1 MRTVYHHPRFRR
13 LVAAVLMLGIAL
25 DATANPTGMTV
36 QSGSATATTSGSQ
49 FTVTTTSQ
57 NTLLNWQSFNIAANE
72 TVKFRE
78 PSSTSIVWNQIN
90 NANPSQIYGSLQA
103 NGIVV
108 LLNSSGFYFG
118 PDSFVRAAGLV
129 VSTANYAPPQN
140 SGGGWEF
147 NGPPPLASIV
157 NYGQIK
163 IGNGGSAFLIADQVE
178 NHGAISAPGGTIG
191 LASGQTVLLSDRPD
205 GRGLS
210 LRVTLPG
217 GSVDNEGRLIA
228 DGGTIALNARVVNQ
242 NGFIQ
247 ADSVRNV
254 NGTIELV
261 ASDQLTLGANSQI
274 IASGKNSPGGSAGGD
289 VTLKSGND
297 FSDSVGS
304 QIITTGGAQGGN
316 GGNVEISAPNVQSL
330 NSSINARAQAGW
342 TAGKL
347 LLDPDYII
355 LDTSGSGSAGTGTV
369 LAGDNPGST
378 LDLNV
383 NTAFANLAVSTI
395 ILQAAYDITLAG
407 GTSWNLSGTIGA
419 NLGGVTG
426 GQLTLEAGRNII
438 FGNGSKITDA
448 NNWSVALMAGYDF
461 VNNAVQLGV
470 GNIYLNGGS
479 GQTGKGSIQLAQGS
493 INLTAGNSIVV
504 GSGCQLIDD
513 GGTIGLNAQTVDQNG
528 LIQADSV
535 ANQHGI
541 IELVASDS
549 LTLGANS
556 QIIAN
561 GDNSLAGSVGGNVT
575 LQSGNDFS
583 DSVGSQ
589 ITVTGGMHGGNG
601 GSIEISAPNV
611 LSLNSSMDASAQ
623 VGSTAG
629 QLLLNSQDIT
639 LNASGA
645 NGMSGGTLE
654 LNVNSTF
661 ANFSQITLQASG
673 DTTTGSGNISIAP
686 NTVWNLTTS
695 TGNRTSG
702 QLTLESGGN
711 IIFGDGS
718 QITDANNWSVTLQ
731 AGYSWAN
738 NAVQAGVGN
747 IYLNG
752 GSGQTGSGSIQL
764 AQGLNNNLPAINLTA
779 GNSIIVGSG
788 YVITTGGGGISAH
801 ALAGNID
808 TGSFAIGYYFET
820 ALSAGT
826 PVNQA
831 YDFSDGLGGI
841 STEAGGNVRLTA
853 GGNVTSV
860 LPGANGYYYD
870 GTHYGPVSADQ
881 NVDYATAGS
890 GAYGNQPGQSGNVTI
905 VAGGDVTGHYLV
917 ANGVG
922 SIFAGV
928 KMDANGNPII
938 DSSGK
943 YVLGTSGSAG
953 GTDTSNPN
961 LALSLISG
969 GWNVTAAQ
977 DILLQEVRNPNGV
990 FDYAGGAAYDHY
1002 FDYSSGDYVNL
1013 TAGNLVQLGAS
1024 PSVLPRLTSLDS
1036 INVPFIYPSILNI
1049 SAGAGGVQLAGGN
1062 APFNQLI
1069 LFPSPQGSLT
1079 INTTDGGSLVGDL
1092 PTASDGTSQIFN
1104 LIVSDS
1110 SHQQYRSG
1118 FFGLNDHAA
1127 TPVHLDNPTPIVL
1140 NISGD
1145 MSLVFLGV
1153 PEAAQITVGGNMD
1166 NCGFQGMN
1174 LSANDVTSIN
1184 VTGDINNRSAFTSVD
1199 LSQVSGEQAPL
1210 LSYLAQALTGPGD
1223 PLATTLATSFYYNP
1237 TTQILTYQN
1246 IPGQSLASV
1255 LQLLQNLTVQ
1265 VYKNGVPQWTDP
1277 NDTIPLTTTVSVLNA
1292 ADAQALLAQY
1302 NTLGGI
1308 PSGTSG
1314 YILGG
1319 GGAFDISA
1327 RNMDLGTSVGILSK
1341 GVGLYKV
1348 GSSYPLANSPPQGAG
1363 ITQGADI
1370 NVDVTGNLDMY
1381 SSSIASLNGGNI
1393 YINAGGDI
1401 NAGSADFTI
1410 TALGARGIY
1419 TTDLGNVY
1427 VYANGDINVNGSRIA
1442 VYDTRQDN
1450 SSGTA
1455 GGSVTVVSR
1464 NGNIDAGNGGSG
1476 FVVLNS
1482 YQVGPDHTV
1491 TAFSSTIPG
1500 SGIMQ
1505 VSYTQP
1511 GNMLVEA
1518 PNGTVN
1524 AGAGGIPQLLLT
1536 GSPLPESTTLFDLPL
1551 NLKALAGIF
1560 DLELTGNMKAA
1571 LDLQK
1576 TLNGV
1581 PGNSQVN
1588 VYAGYE
1594 LQELA
1599 ASLTTAEVLA
1609 GDTLQKLPDGL
1620 QEVVDKNGNLI
1631 ELAFSLTPAEV
1642 KAGDT
1647 LQTLPGD
1654 LQAVVDKYGNPII
1667 NALNLSDGTLVEISD
1682 NQDITA
1688 AGSGVLGA
1696 GSVTMEASGNITG
1709 TIFAFNNV
1717 NVNAAN
1723 NIDVNVLG
1731 LGDVNVASASG
1742 TVSGTIIGVSGV
1754 SASGG
1759 SIDANLESNGS
1770 VSGNTSGQSGLA
1782 PGTAANAASQGMA
1795 SENSASPAKNDDTT
1809 ATDDDVKKKG
1819 KMVATVR
1826 KAGRVTVILPPRQQS
1841 KAQTPEPRT

>member
-1 MRTVYHHPRFRR
+1 MS
-13 LVAAVLMLGIAL
+13 M
-25 DATANPTGMTV
+25 
-36 QSGSATATTSGSQ
+36 Q
-49 FTVTTTSQ
+49 
-57 NTLLNWQSFNIAANE
+57 
-72 TVKFRE
+72 
-78 PSSTSIVWNQIN
+78 
-90 NANPSQIYGSLQA
+90 
-103 NGIVV
+103 
-108 LLNSSGFYFG
+108 
-118 PDSFVRAAGLV
+118 
-129 VSTANYAPPQN
+129 
-140 SGGGWEF
+140 
-147 NGPPPLASIV
+147 
-157 NYGQIK
+157 
-163 IGNGGSAFLIADQVE
+163 
-178 NHGAISAPGGTIG
+178 
-191 LASGQTVLLSDRPD
+191 
-205 GRGLS
+205 
-210 LRVTLPG
+210 VTLPG

-228 DGGTIALNARVVNQ
+228 DGGTIAMNARVVNQ

-247 ADSVRNV
+247 ANSVQDV
-254 NGTIELV
+254 NGVIELV

-274 IASGKNSPGGSAGGD
+274 IASGDNSPAGSTGGN
-289 VTLKSGND
+289 VTLKSGNN

-304 QIITTGGAQGGN
+304 QIITTGGGEGGN
-316 GGNVEISAPNVQSL
+316 GGNVEISAPNVLSL
-330 NSSINARAQAGW
+330 NSSVNARAQSGW

-355 LDTSGSGSAGTGTV
+355 LDTSGSGSAGSGTV
-369 LAGDNPGST
+369 LAGSNPGST

-383 NTAFANLAVSTI
+383 NSAFAKLAVSQI
-395 ILQAAYDITLAG
+395 ILQAVYDITLAG
-407 GTSWNLSGTIGA
+407 GTSWNLSETIGSS
-419 NLGGVTG
+419 LGGVTS

-438 FGNGSKITDA
+438 FGDGSKITDA
-448 NNWSVALMAGYDF
+448 NNWSVALQAGYDF
-461 VNNAVQLGV
+461 ANNTIPSGV

-479 GQTGKGSIQLAQGS
+479 GQS
-493 INLTAGNSIVV
+493 
-504 GSGCQLIDD
+504 
-513 GGTIGLNAQTVDQNG
+513 
-528 LIQADSV
+528 
-535 ANQHGI
+535 
-541 IELVASDS
+541 
-549 LTLGANS
+549 
-556 QIIAN
+556 
-561 GDNSLAGSVGGNVT
+561 
-575 LQSGNDFS
+575 
-583 DSVGSQ
+583 
-589 ITVTGGMHGGNG
+589 
-601 GSIEISAPNV
+601 
-611 LSLNSSMDASAQ
+611 
-623 VGSTAG
+623 
-629 QLLLNSQDIT
+629 
-639 LNASGA
+639 
-645 NGMSGGTLE
+645 
-654 LNVNSTF
+654 
-661 ANFSQITLQASG
+661 
-673 DTTTGSGNISIAP
+673 
-686 NTVWNLTTS
+686 
-695 TGNRTSG
+695 
-702 QLTLESGGN
+702 
-711 IIFGDGS
+711 
-718 QITDANNWSVTLQ
+718 
-731 AGYSWAN
+731 
-738 NAVQAGVGN
+738 
-747 IYLNG
+747 
-752 GSGQTGSGSIQL
+752 GSGSIQL
-764 AQGLNNNLPAINLTA
+764 SQGLNNNLPAINLTA

-788 YVITTGGGGISAH
+788 YVITTGGGSISAH

-870 GTHYGPVSADQ
+870 GSFYGPVSADQ

-890 GAYGNQPGQSGNVTI
+890 GAYGNQTGQSGSVTI

-928 KMDANGNPII
+928 KMDANGNPVT
-938 DSSGK
+938 DSSGN
-943 YVLGTSGSAG
+943 YVLGISGSAG
-953 GTDTSNPN
+953 GTDTSNPS

-969 GWNVTAAQ
+969 GWNVSAAQ

-1079 INTTDGGSLVGDL
+1079 INATDGGSLVGDL
-1092 PTASDGTSQIFN
+1092 PTASDGTPQIFN

-1110 SHQQYRSG
+1110 GHLQYRSG

-1145 MSLVFLGV
+1145 MSLVFLSV

-1210 LSYLAQALTGPGD
+1210 LSYLVQAVTGPGD

-1246 IPGQSLASV
+1246 IPGQNLASV

-1302 NTLGGI
+1302 NALGGI
-1308 PSGTSG
+1308 PSGASG

-1327 RNMDLGTSVGILSK
+1327 RNMDLGTSVGIQSK

-1370 NVDVTGNLDMY
+1370 NVNVTGNLDMY

-1476 FVVLNS
+1476 FVVVSS
-1482 YQVGPDHTV
+1482 YQVGPDQSV

-1536 GSPLPESTTLFDLPL
+1536 GSPLPESTALFDLPL
-1551 NLKALAGIF
+1551 NLEALAGIF
-1560 DLELTGNMKAA
+1560 DLELTGNMKTA
-1571 LDLQK
+1571 LALQ
-1576 TLNGV
+1576 TALNGI

-1599 ASLTTAEVLA
+1599 DSLTTAEVLA
-1609 GDTLQKLPDGL
+1609 GDELQ
-1620 QEVVDKNGNLI
+1620 N
-1631 ELAFSLTPAEV
+1631 
-1642 KAGDT
+1642 
-1647 LQTLPGD
+1647 LPG
-1654 LQAVVDKYGNPII
+1654 LPAGLLAVVDRHGNPIV
-1667 NALNLSDGTLVEISD
+1667 NANNLSDGTLVKISD
-1682 NQDITA
+1682 NQNITA
-1688 AGSGVLGA
+1688 TGSGVLSA
-1696 GSVTMEASGNITG
+1696 GSVTLEASGNITG

-1731 LGDVNVASASG
+1731 LGNVNVNSSGGG
-1742 TVSGTIIGVSGV
+1742 TVSGTIIGVGGV

-1759 SIDANLESNGS
+1759 SIDANLESNS
-1770 VSGNTSGQSGLA
+1770 TISGNTSGQSGLA

-1809 ATDDDVKKKG
+1809 ATDDDLKKKG
-1819 KMVATVR
+1819 KAAATVR